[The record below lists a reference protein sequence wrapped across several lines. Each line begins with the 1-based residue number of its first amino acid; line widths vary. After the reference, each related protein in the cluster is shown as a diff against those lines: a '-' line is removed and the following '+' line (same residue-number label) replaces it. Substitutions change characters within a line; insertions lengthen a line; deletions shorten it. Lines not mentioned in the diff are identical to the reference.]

1 MRLRTLL
8 ICLLIAVAPAASAQV
23 NISINLSL
31 FPELVQVPGYPVYYA
46 PRQDQNYFFYD
57 GLYWVFMDDQW
68 YSSDWYNGP
77 WYRVAPEYVPLYVLR
92 IPVRYYRRPPPYFRG
107 WHSSAPPRW
116 GEHWGR
122 DWEQRR
128 AGWDRWNRGAVP
140 TPAPL
145 PTYQRRYTGDR
156 YPRPDEQHT
165 LNQRNYAYQPRD
177 AMVRDHVRPQVQAS
191 SPQRREGGADQK
203 GRDRDERRDRAQ
215 RPASAPE
222 RQNEPPRRDDNA
234 NRGRDARSREAAPA
248 PVPAVR
254 PAQPQ
259 AQIDAP
265 RERQAPPRETQP
277 RDQRPRQES
286 APPAKG
292 APPQPGPERQGRD
305 NRGQDKGQDRGQ
317 EKGQDRSQDK
327 GQDRG
332 HDKGGDRNK

>member
-1 MRLRTLL
+1 MRLRSLL
-8 ICLLIAVAPAASAQV
+8 FCLLLAIAPAASAQV

-46 PRQDQNYFFYD
+46 PRQNQNYFFYD

-107 WHSSAPPRW
+107 WKSNAPPHW

-140 TPAPL
+140 PPAPL

-156 YPRPDEQHT
+156 YPRPDEQHA

-177 AMVRDHVRPQVQAS
+177 SMVRDHVRPQVQAS
-191 SPQRREGGADQK
+191 SPPRREGGDQRAR
-203 GRDRDERRDRAQ
+203 GRDEGRDRAQ

-222 RQNEPPRRDDNA
+222 RQSESPRRDDNA
-234 NRGRDARSREAAPA
+234 NRGREARSREAS
-248 PVPAVR
+248 
-254 PAQPQ
+254 PQ
-259 AQIDAP
+259 VQSDAP
-265 RERQAPPRETQP
+265 RERQAPPREAQP
-277 RDQRPRQES
+277 RDQHPRQES

-292 APPQPGPERQGRD
+292 APPQAGPDRQGRD
-305 NRGQDKGQDRGQ
+305 NRGQDKGQDH
-317 EKGQDRSQDK
+317 GQDRGQDK

-332 HDKGGDRNK
+332 HEKGGERNK